1 MEFSSD
7 WTASLGIVLLLVAA
21 GALAAAGFL
30 LWRVYRGLSR
40 LNVPA
45 GADFLTTLRAVPL
58 SLVVALDL
66 LDFALDFLAIPI
78 VWTVL
83 SRFRLQRLRDVAT
96 VEALVPFTQPIPF
109 LTLAWLVARWLKLG
123 SPPSPPGARPAKGLL
138 P

>member
-7 WTASLGIVLLLVAA
+7 WTTSLGIVLSLVAA

-66 LDFALDFLAIPI
+66 LDFAL
-78 VWTVL
+78 
-83 SRFRLQRLRDVAT
+83 
-96 VEALVPFTQPIPF
+96 
-109 LTLAWLVARWLKLG
+109 
-123 SPPSPPGARPAKGLL
+123 
-138 P
+138 